1 MSSREIAIAKA
12 TGCALPDGVFWIVC
26 HNRYKRPSSP
36 EYIDPLDIF
45 PAEPPDVIADWVSR
59 SQTLLSKNY
68 RVGEAFFVGKGD
80 GDKVRQEFIEANPGF
95 SEEAYEHA
103 IYLGV
108 SAAVH

>member
-1 MSSREIAIAKA
+1 MSSREMVIAKVKA
-12 TGCALPDGVFWIVC
+12 CALPDGVFWIVC
-26 HNRYKRPSSP
+26 HNRYKRLSSP

-45 PAEPPDVIADWVSR
+45 PAESPEVIADWVSR

-68 RVGEAFFVGKGD
+68 DVGEAFFADKGD

-95 SEEAYEHA
+95 AEGTYEHA

-108 SAAVH
+108 SAALH